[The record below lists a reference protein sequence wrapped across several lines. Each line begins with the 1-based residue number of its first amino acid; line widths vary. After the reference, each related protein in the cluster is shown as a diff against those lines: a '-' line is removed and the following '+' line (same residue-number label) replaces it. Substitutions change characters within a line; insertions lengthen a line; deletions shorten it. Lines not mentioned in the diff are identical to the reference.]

1 MCCGQNR
8 ARARQA
14 HSVTSPRPHF
24 KPAMSEQRVRFLGL
38 GSLVVKGAHSGRL
51 YSFSSDH
58 PDLNVDTMDAEVL
71 MKTGLFRFR

>member
-1 MCCGQNR
+1 
-8 ARARQA
+8 
-14 HSVTSPRPHF
+14 
-24 KPAMSEQRVRFLGL
+24 MSEQRVRFLGL